1 MQKKKGNLRRL
12 YAYAIPYL
20 PWFVL
25 ALSLILVST
34 MTSLIQPVL
43 VQRLIDGEIT
53 NLAGPGLSEAATQ
66 ANISGIT
73 NTVLLYLAMIITTF
87 VATYS
92 ATYTLN
98 WVGQRILRGIR
109 QDLYTH
115 IVHLPMKFFDENAIG
130 STVTRVTN
138 DTETLNEMFT
148 TVLSNI
154 FNNIFSLTGII
165 LIMYSLDAGLAN
177 LVVILTPFIVLISVV
192 FRRAIRKVYEKQRR
206 ILSNINAKLSENI
219 SGMSIIQQF
228 RKQQSIY
235 NEFNEENSRFLRVG
249 RREVK
254 YFSIYRPAI
263 EIVRTLGICLLIWFG
278 GHGYLQGLLT
288 FGVLYAFVDY
298 IQRFYQPILN
308 LAETFNVIQS
318 AMTSTRRIFRLMDEV
333 EEENLGGIRIPQG
346 GLTGKIEFDQ
356 VWFTYDD
363 PASNDVEWILKD
375 VSFTIEAGQF
385 VAFVG
390 ATGAGKTT
398 IMSLISRFY
407 KVTKGQILVDG
418 VNIEEYDIHD
428 LRREVG
434 VVQQDVFMFTGDIMG
449 NISLG
454 RENVSKQDAI
464 EAAKK
469 VNVDQ
474 FIQRLKKGYHHEV
487 TERGSTLSA
496 GQRQLLS
503 FARTISSE
511 PSVLIL
517 DEATANI
524 DTETEELIQDAI
536 IKMTKNRTT
545 LAVAHRI
552 STIADADNIIVM
564 HHGRLAEQ
572 GNRDE
577 LIAKDGLF
585 RVLYDLQYK
594 SPAESGIN

>member
-1 MQKKKGNLRRL
+1 MTKKKGNIRRL

-20 PWFVL
+20 PWFGL
-25 ALSLILVST
+25 AFLLILIST

-53 NLAGPGLSEAATQ
+53 NLAETGMTEAATQ
-66 ANISGIT
+66 ASINGIIQ
-73 NTVLLYLAMIITTF
+73 TVLLYLVMIIVTF
-87 VATYS
+87 IATYS

-98 WVGQRILRGIR
+98 WVGQKILLGIR

-115 IVHLPMKFFDENAIG
+115 ILHLPMKFFDENAIG
-130 STVTRVTN
+130 SVVTRVTN
-138 DTETLNEMFT
+138 DTQTLNEMFT

-165 LIMYSLDAGLAN
+165 VIMYSLDAGLAN
-177 LVVILTPFIVLISVV
+177 LVVVMAPFIVLISVV

-206 ILSNINAKLSENI
+206 VLSIINAKLSENI

-228 RKQQSIY
+228 LKQKAIY
-235 NEFNEENSRFLRVG
+235 EEFNEENTKFLNIG
-249 RREVK
+249 RTEVR

-263 EIVRTLGICLLIWFG
+263 EIVRTVGICLLIWFG
-278 GHGYLQGLLT
+278 GQGYLQGVLT

-318 AMTSTRRIFRLMDEV
+318 AMTSTDRIFRLMDQD
-333 EEENLGGIRIPQG
+333 EEENPGTIRIPKG
-346 GLTGKIEFDQ
+346 GLKGRIEFDH

-363 PASNDVEWILKD
+363 PDSEDVEWILKD

-407 KVTKGQILVDG
+407 KVTKGQIRIDG
-418 VNIEEYDIHD
+418 TNIEDYDIHD

-449 NISLG
+449 NITLN
-454 RENVSKQDAI
+454 REGVSDQDAI

-469 VNVDQ
+469 VNVDR
-474 FIQRLKKGYHHEV
+474 FIQKLKNGYHHEV

-496 GQRQLLS
+496 GQRQLMS
-503 FARTISSE
+503 FARTISPE

-552 STIADADNIIVM
+552 STVADADNIIVM

-572 GNRDE
+572 GSRDE
-577 LIAKDGLF
+577 LIAQDGLF

-594 SPAESGIN
+594 NPAEGATN